1 MWWQFQ
7 FHPALNCDG
16 PNLACMRAVEF
27 LGSRAAMW
35 SLPGAVFLC
44 GWWRSQRALPQITNP
59 GPLTPKYAYVT
70 LFDGQ
75 LSWLLSCFCWSYCGP
90 EGVCVWQKSSI
101 SVTWSANVFP
111 SVSWD
116 VVTSGDCWRVLHV
129 KLCWPTWTAFQPQI
143 HYSLNN
149 RTVMLVFAT
158 ESGVV
163 WAESWEAT
171 GLLENVFCSGLVSSL
186 FFTCKIMFLEWIKM
200 GARDLLRVNPE
211 ICVLW
216 AASLESSKRELIA
229 IVCFTI
235 VCLDKG
241 FILKS
246 QKKPNF

>member
-1 MWWQFQ
+1 MGSCLGYWVAFADLTVDLKACVYDRNLLFQSLGLLMFFLLSLEMWW
-7 FHPALNCDG
+7 HLVTADEYCMLNCVG
-16 PNLACMRAVEF
+16 LREQLF
-27 LGSRAAMW
+27 
-35 SLPGAVFLC
+35 SLKYTIP
-44 GWWRSQRALPQITNP
+44 WIT
-59 GPLTPKYAYVT
+59 GL
-70 LFDGQ
+70 
-75 LSWLLSCFCWSYCGP
+75 
-90 EGVCVWQKSSI
+90 
-101 SVTWSANVFP
+101 
-111 SVSWD
+111 
-116 VVTSGDCWRVLHV
+116 
-129 KLCWPTWTAFQPQI
+129 
-143 HYSLNN
+143 
-149 RTVMLVFAT
+149 VMLVFAT